1 MAPRGGADSEVR
13 MLMKELSVPSRTRL
27 FSFEKV
33 EFCITNKCYRT
44 FFNKVNY
51 IDSPWIVVLG
61 MSDVTG

>member
-1 MAPRGGADSEVR
+1 

-33 EFCITNKCYRT
+33 EFCITNNCYRT

-61 MSDVTG
+61 MNDVTG